1 MKNIVKGLVILVI
14 LVVLAVG
21 VATILQASVRLY
33 DVLFGNIYNIAQQK
47 AISVELDIQ
56 ADLEYVE
63 SMIASAEVELEAY
76 KQQLVTEAVEEL
88 SNGIYIQGL
97 ETARN
102 NAVGQGKIRIEE
114 IINQRKQENMAAI
127 EQAILEYLS
136 N

>member
-1 MKNIVKGLVILVI
+1 MKNVVKSLVVLVI

-33 DVLFGNIYNIAQQK
+33 DVLFGNIYNIAEQK

-63 SMIASAEVELEAY
+63 SMIASAEAELEAY

-102 NAVGQGKIRIEE
+102 NAVGQGKMRIEE
-114 IINQRKQENMAAI
+114 IINQRKQENMAVI